1 MSAPTFAEN
10 LSFQTNSMADIYD
23 LPALY
28 TTSHYEVKVVYDPK
42 HEIDSYGVIN
52 KESGVIEN
60 FVSNLTMAKIVADSV
75 TAAATMPQADS
86 GSASTG
92 ATPAPHSSGY
102 RN

>member
-1 MSAPTFAEN
+1 MSERTFAES
-10 LSFQTNSMADIYD
+10 LAFLTNSMADIYD

-42 HEIDSYGVIN
+42 HEIDSYGVVN

-60 FVSNLTMAKIVADSV
+60 FISNLTMAKIVADSV
-75 TAAATMPQADS
+75 TAAAIMPKEEG
-86 GSASTG
+86 GSAITG
-92 ATPAPHSSGY
+92 AAPAPHSSGY